1 MLKEFV
7 KMFWFTFHSTSYL
20 QNLTLF
26 KTSLIG
32 KNQWMTP
39 IDVQKLKNKYDCLG
53 KYILIVINYLE
64 RSFGEQVIK
73 HFSFTKRGM
82 DHYEF

>member
-1 MLKEFV
+1 
-7 KMFWFTFHSTSYL
+7 
-20 QNLTLF
+20 
-26 KTSLIG
+26 
-32 KNQWMTP
+32 MTP

-64 RSFGEQVIK
+64 RSFGELVIK